1 MCDRLVSMDV
11 EERAELTFPGIAGTG
26 VEAFTA
32 EGSVGAAVSV
42 WKNGAPI
49 VWESFGS
56 TTPV

>member
-1 MCDRLVSMDV
+1 MDV
-11 EERAELTFPGIAGTG
+11 EERAELTFPGVAGTG

-56 TTPV
+56 TTPVYINIF